1 MTGKNGLEYPHN
13 YDVVVKWLA
22 EALRGQTLEVIG
34 VETGHI
40 VDVFGFEPVDIA
52 VKTGRVDVMFRDDA
66 GKFFHLEEQRNLRR
80 IDLYRFAA
88 HHFMG
93 ARKWG
98 DGLTDIVLASGNV
111 FAGEKAVT
119 TESGV
124 YRPVVVDFSERDGE
138 KRLEEIKDQ
147 IREGTFQ
154 NWLELVFLPLYGKMT
169 GELREE
175 FVENAIRFETELFK
189 ARMIPATFLAAV
201 LIMSNKIIPKI
212 RLEEIW
218 EEIKM
223 LDILE
228 IAHEKGRSAGL
239 EEGKSLGIQEGKSL
253 GIQEGK
259 SLGIQEGKS
268 LGIQEGKNLGIQEGK
283 SLGIK
288 EGKAIGILENTREML
303 FDALAEK
310 FDVVPKAVLEKIRS
324 IDDVEILKVLFRKVF
339 KYDDIEQF
347 EGLLARY

>member
-1 MTGKNGLEYPHN
+1 MTEKNGLEYPQN

-22 EALRGQTLEVIG
+22 EALRGQTLEAIG

-40 VDVFGFEPVDIA
+40 VDVFGFEPVDVS

-66 GKFFHLEEQRNLRR
+66 AKVFHLEEQRNLKKS
-80 IDLYRFAA
+80 DLYRFAA
-88 HHFMG
+88 HHFMA

-98 DGLTDIVLASGNV
+98 DGLTDIVLASGDV
-111 FAGEKAVT
+111 YAGDKAVA

-124 YRPVVVDFSERDGE
+124 YRPIVVDFSERDGE
-138 KRLEEIKDQ
+138 KRLEEIKAQ
-147 IREGTFQ
+147 IRDGTFG

-169 GELREE
+169 GKLREK
-175 FVENAIRFETELFK
+175 FAENAIRFETELFK
-189 ARMIPATFLAAV
+189 AKMIPATLLAAT
-201 LIMSNKIIPKI
+201 LILSNKMIPKD

-228 IAHEKGRSAGL
+228 IAHEKGKSAGI
-239 EEGKSLGIQEGKSL
+239 EEGKSLGIEEGKSL
-253 GIQEGK
+253 GIEEGK
-259 SLGIQEGKS
+259 SLGIE
-268 LGIQEGKNLGIQEGK
+268 EGK

-288 EGKAIGILENTREML
+288 EGKSLGILEATREML

-310 FDVVPKAVLEKIRS
+310 FDVVPKGVLEKIRS
-324 IDDVEILKVLFRKVF
+324 IEDVDILKVLFKKVF